1 MFLAHSFR
9 LRDPWRCE
17 PVEQGG
23 VRWSRLFHR
32 PTGLERDD
40 ELWLVVSGLP
50 AGAQLTVNGH
60 AFAADATQVNVTPH
74 LADSNEVEIHLP
86 TACGLASPANDKP
99 SAFPY
104 DARLGVVAHS

>member
-23 VRWSRLFHR
+23 VRWSRVFHR
-32 PTGLERDD
+32 PTGLEPDD

-50 AGAQLTVNGH
+50 EGAQLTVNGH
-60 AFAADATQVNVTPH
+60 AFAAGATQVNVTSH
-74 LADSNEVEIHLP
+74 LADSNEVVILVP
-86 TACGLASPANDKP
+86 APAARDTASPPACALATPPN
-99 SAFPY
+99 
-104 DARLGVVAHS
+104 ARP